1 MAQLGKHQLALL
13 ATMGSPFMLLVV
25 SDKLSRS
32 LVHRGLLEPRRPPR
46 RSDKDDGGF
55 FGITP
60 AGLRA
65 LADALEGGDLEQFYD
80 EQFERDRV
88 RLYMSGRKR

>member
-1 MAQLGKHQLALL
+1 MPRLGKHQLCLL
-13 ATMGSPFMLLVV
+13 ATIASPFSMLVV

-32 LVHRGLLEPRRPPR
+32 LVNRGFLEPRRPPR
-46 RSDKDDGGF
+46 KKDKDDGGF

-65 LADALEGGDLEQFYD
+65 VADAVERGELEQFYD
-80 EQFERDRV
+80 PRFRRDRV
-88 RLYMSGRKR
+88 RLYMDARKL